1 MTAFQALSFGIH
13 DVVECIKEENV
24 IGQGG
29 EGVVYKGIMPNGEV
43 VAVKKLTL
51 IGSSN
56 AYGFSAEIKTL
67 GRIRHR
73 HVVRLLAF
81 CFNHDTNLLVYEYMP
96 NGSLDKLL
104 HGNNATPLDWNTR
117 YKIALETA
125 QGLSY
130 LHHDCRLAILHR
142 DVKSGNI
149 LLDSNFEAR
158 LADFGLAK
166 LLHQSGTSEY
176 MSSVANTFG
185 YIAPEYAYT
194 MKVDE
199 KSDVYSF
206 GMVLLE
212 LITGKKAA
220 GESEFEED
228 MNITGWAKK
237 MTNWN
242 REEVMK
248 IIDPRLINVLVE
260 EALHIFLVAL
270 LCIQEQSVRRPTMRQ
285 VVVMLTYFSPRK

>member
-1 MTAFQALSFGIH
+1 MTAFQTLSFGID

-24 IGQGG
+24 IGKGG

-43 VAVKKLTL
+43 VAVKKLTR

-56 AYGFSAEIKTL
+56 AHGFSAEIKTL

-73 HVVRLLAF
+73 HVVRLLGF

-96 NGSLDKLL
+96 NGSLAKLL
-104 HGNNATPLDWNTR
+104 HGNNAMPLDWNTR
-117 YKIALETA
+117 YKIAVETG

-158 LADFGLAK
+158 VADFGLAK
-166 LLHQSGTSEY
+166 LLHLSGTSEC
-176 MSSVANTFG
+176 MSSVAGTFG

-206 GMVLLE
+206 GVVLLE
-212 LITGKKAA
+212 LITGKKAV

-228 MNITGWAKK
+228 MNITGWVKK
-237 MTNWN
+237 ITNWN

-248 IIDPRLINVLVE
+248 IIDPRLIDVPVE

-285 VVVMLTYFSPRK
+285 VVVMLTYFCPRQ